1 MSFAAII
8 FPVTGPLH
16 LIEYDGA
23 LDALEDAV
31 GGELG
36 AVASGDGWAAYNWE
50 HAEPAGLPSNL
61 RATPFLSRMGDYRSS
76 AHVLGNIVMIGLTN
90 LEAAADVPG
99 YLAAAARS
107 L

>member
-23 LDALEDAV
+23 LDALEDTV

-50 HAEPAGLPSNL
+50 YAEPAGLPSNL
-61 RATPFLSRMGDYRSS
+61 RAAPFLSRMGDYRPS
-76 AHVLGNIVMIGLTN
+76 AHVLGDVVIIGLTD
-90 LEAAADVPG
+90 LEEAANIPG

-107 L
+107 I